1 MSLTGALAA
10 GAVLGARHALET
22 DHVAAIAT
30 LVEGDEDRT
39 GLVGASW
46 GVGHSVPI
54 VVLGLLFVALGIRL
68 PERVTGMFEAVVGV
82 VLVLLGA
89 RMLWRLVTDGVGV
102 ETHEHGTDG
111 AEADEHDH
119 EPHTHLRLGGL
130 SVGSGHGHVDPESFL
145 VGVVHGFAGSGVL
158 VVALV
163 ASTPSVGAAL
173 WFLAGF
179 SALSIAT
186 MAAVSSVWGRAL
198 GLGATGYLEGAAGL
212 VGVVVGGL
220 LLVEQV
226 GPYLL

>member
-30 LVEGDEDRT
+30 LVEEDDTRT

-68 PERVTGMFEAVVGV
+68 PERVTGVFEAIVGV
-82 VLVLLGA
+82 ILVLLGA
-89 RMLWRLVTDGVGV
+89 RMLWRLISGGVGV

-111 AEADEHDH
+111 VEGDGHDRD
-119 EPHTHLRLGGL
+119 THSHFRFGSL
-130 SVGSGHGHVDPESFL
+130 SVGSGHGHVDSESFL
-145 VGVVHGFAGSGVL
+145 VGVVHGFAGSGAL
-158 VVALV
+158 VIALV

-179 SALSIAT
+179 SALSVVT

-198 GLGATGYLEGAAGL
+198 GLGATRYLEGAAGL
-212 VGVVVGGL
+212 VSVIIGGL

-226 GPYLL
+226 GPHLL